1 MSCEW
6 FVGRCRAVLP
16 TSGGPVITG
25 GSDKCLRLW
34 DAKVPEQ
41 SYVIVGPQEKPQAY
55 GAPNNVKP
63 RVTRSHHHGVL
74 SDLILPVMST
84 LIVGNGTVMVKA
96 ANVSHCVNH
105 IVGPL
110 IVKWVLLA

>member
-1 MSCEW
+1 MNYHER
-6 FVGRCRAVLP
+6 FAGRCRAVLP

-41 SYVIVGPQEKPQAY
+41 SYVIAGPQEKPQAY

-63 RVTRSHHHGVL
+63 RVVCVAQAGV
-74 SDLILPVMST
+74 DGKWICVP
-84 LIVGNGTVMVKA
+84 TV
-96 ANVSHCVNH
+96 
-105 IVGPL
+105 
-110 IVKWVLLA
+110 